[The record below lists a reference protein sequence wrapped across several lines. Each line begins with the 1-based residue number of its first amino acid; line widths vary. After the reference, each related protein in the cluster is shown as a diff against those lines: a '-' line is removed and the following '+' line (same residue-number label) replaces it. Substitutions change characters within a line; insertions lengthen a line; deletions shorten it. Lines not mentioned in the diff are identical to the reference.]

1 VTTSSTINKDFI
13 IPLPTGIDLSDET
26 VIYRLK
32 AEILEKSGGSPSLIA
47 TMLAYADP
55 IGSVSESYSQ
65 LDFQYPVG
73 TVATLAT
80 SVQQQKNTNNAPP
93 VGNYTRQ
100 LVRVM
105 SGADPVVK
113 FAASVL
119 AYGTAATVPPAH
131 YKVRLTLEKL
141 EAAAASPPAAV
152 RYRDP
157 ADGQFKPLSQIGAH
171 GYPAAA
177 PDYSQAGIQYVDHPL
192 TTGAAAV
199 GTVPGGW
206 QQPDKP
212 SEAGGT
218 VTTVAGGMR
227 YQMNAPGGGTDYFA
241 SAEVPIVPPL
251 PITHADDRTYSF
263 VSTAAVASWNANGG
277 MWTMNLY
284 LVSDGGSA
292 NIGTVTQAGGEIRP
306 SSPIGAAT
314 LKAIMDGANLRV
326 RAMVTVS
333 VFSGVAPAFVADV
346 TLTNFRIHAQEVV
359 AP

>member
-1 VTTSSTINKDFI
+1 VSSF
-13 IPLPTGIDLSDET
+13 
-26 VIYRLK
+26 RL
-32 AEILEKSGGSPSLIA
+32 
-47 TMLAYADP
+47 
-55 IGSVSESYSQ
+55 ES
-65 LDFQYPVG
+65 
-73 TVATLAT
+73 
-80 SVQQQKNTNNAPP
+80 
-93 VGNYTRQ
+93 
-100 LVRVM
+100 
-105 SGADPVVK
+105 
-113 FAASVL
+113 
-119 AYGTAATVPPAH
+119 
-131 YKVRLTLEKL
+131 L
-141 EAAAASPPAAV
+141 EAAGPPPSPPAAV

-157 ADGQFKPLSQIGAH
+157 ADGQFKPLSQIGAK
-171 GYPAAA
+171 GYPVPPPEA
-177 PDYSQAGIQYVDHPL
+177 PDYSQAGIRFVDHPL
-192 TTGAAAV
+192 TTGTAAV

-218 VTTVAGGMR
+218 VTAVEGGMR

-241 SAEVPIVPPL
+241 SAEALIVPPL

-277 MWTMNLY
+277 MWSMNLY

-292 NIGTVTQAGGEIRP
+292 NIGTVQQAGGEIRP

-346 TLTNFRIHAQEVV
+346 TLTNFRLHAQEVV